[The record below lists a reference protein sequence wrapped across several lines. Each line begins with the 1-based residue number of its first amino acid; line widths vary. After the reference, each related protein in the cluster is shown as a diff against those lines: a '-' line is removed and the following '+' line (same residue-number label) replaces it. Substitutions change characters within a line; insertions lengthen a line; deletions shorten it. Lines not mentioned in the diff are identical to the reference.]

1 MARIPEDEIER
12 LKAEVDLASL
22 VRSSGVALKAH
33 GGGGD
38 LIGLCPFH
46 DDHEP
51 SLVISPKKNLWHC
64 LGACQAGGSVID
76 WVMRAR
82 KVGFRHAVEL
92 LREGRGAGD
101 VFGKSGVTTRR
112 ILDSPIELDAAD
124 GEAMAQVAAY
134 YHQTLKRTPA
144 ALEYLQGRGLVH
156 AEMLN
161 AFELGFAD
169 RTLGLRLPA
178 RQVKAGEELRGRLA
192 KIGLLRQS
200 GHEHFRGCVTFPLR
214 DGDGRIVGMYG
225 RKIGGHLRKGTPL
238 HMYLPGPRKGLFN
251 HAGVAGC
258 GGEIILCESVID
270 ALTFWCA
277 GFRNV
282 TCSYGIEGF
291 TAEHL
296 AALKTHAVQRVLI
309 AYDRDEAGERGAEKL
324 AEKLLAEGLD
334 CYRIQLPRGM
344 DVNEY
349 ALKVTP
355 AAQSLGL
362 VIRKAVWLGKGQ
374 APAITTTAAAK
385 EKNLQPPSSPSAAP
399 ASKPSL
405 PLPQAPAPSSP
416 SKPSPPVAPAPAPSL
431 PSLAASVQPP
441 PSPPPAPVAT
451 VQPPAPVDVEASIN
465 DASGEVVIELGDRRY
480 RVRGLA
486 KNLSFEQMKVN
497 VLAAR
502 GAAFHV
508 DTFDLYAARARSVF
522 VGAAAGELG
531 VEEAAIK
538 KDLGKVLLKLEEL
551 QEAQIAEALKPK
563 EAQPV
568 EVADAAK
575 AEALALLKAPNL
587 LDRILADFEAC
598 GVVGERTNKLTGYLA
613 AVSRKLDAPLA
624 VIVQSSSAAGKS
636 SLMEAVL
643 AFVPPEERVK
653 YSAMTGQSLFYMGE
667 MDLKHRILAVAEE
680 QGAERASYA
689 LKLLQSEGE
698 LTIASTGKDPAT
710 GRLETQEYHV
720 EGPVMI
726 FLTTTAAEIDEE
738 LLNRCIVLTVD
749 EDRGQTRAIHR
760 LQRRRQTLEGLLAG
774 RERQR
779 VLELHRNAQRLLRPL
794 LVANPFAEKLTFLD
808 DKTRTRRDHVKYLT
822 LIRAIAL
829 LHQYQRPVRTVTHR
843 GAAVRYI
850 EVTPR
855 DIEIANALAHEV
867 LGRSLDELPP
877 QTRRLLGMLD
887 AMVTGA
893 CGRLKMDR
901 ADYRF
906 TRREV
911 REQTGWTDIQVRTHL
926 GRLVELEYVLVHR
939 GGRGQQFVYE
949 LLWDGATDGDGK
961 PHLSGLIDAA
971 SLRPSDYD
979 EKFEGVN
986 GQFDGAA
993 SGHRA
998 AGERGVSA
1006 AEDGDNALKNRD
1018 LGEKPGEPRQ
1028 NAHQGGPPETIRTD
1042 TSYPETAAAK
1052 EKTPSPPAPSS
1063 LPSLAAAVQ
1072 GVDHAS

>member
-1 MARIPEDEIER
+1 
-12 LKAEVDLASL
+12 V
-22 VRSSGVALKAH
+22 V
-33 GGGGD
+33 
-38 LIGLCPFH
+38 
-46 DDHEP
+46 
-51 SLVISPKKNLWHC
+51 SPGKNLWHC

-82 KVGFRHAVEL
+82 KVGFR
-92 LREGRGAGD
+92 
-101 VFGKSGVTTRR
+101 
-112 ILDSPIELDAAD
+112 
-124 GEAMAQVAAY
+124 
-134 YHQTLKRTPA
+134 
-144 ALEYLQGRGLVH
+144 
-156 AEMLN
+156 
-161 AFELGFAD
+161 
-169 RTLGLRLPA
+169 RLPA
-178 RQVKAGEELRGRLA
+178 SQVKAGEELRGRLA
-192 KIGLLRQS
+192 KIGIVRAT
-200 GHEHFRGCVTFPLR
+200 GHEHFRGCVTFPLY
-214 DGDGRIVGMYG
+214 DQHGRITGIYG
-225 RKIGGHLRKGTPL
+225 RKIGGNLRKGTPL
-238 HMYLPGPRKGLFN
+238 HMYLPGPHRGLFN
-251 HAGVAGC
+251 YAGVAAC
-258 GGEIILCESVID
+258 GGEIILCEAVID

-282 TCSYGIEGF
+282 TCSYGVEGF

-296 AALKTHAVQRVLI
+296 AAFRGHQVKRVLI
-309 AYDRDEAGERGAEKL
+309 AYDRDEAGERAAEKL

-334 CYRIQLPRGM
+334 CYRIQLPKGM

-349 ALKVTP
+349 AMKVTP

-362 VIRKAVWLGKGQ
+362 VIRKAVWLGKGDRQ
-374 APAITTTAAAK
+374 KAPAITTAKTATAAK
-385 EKNLQPPSSPSAAP
+385 EENQPSLPAPSPTAAPVPVAPAAPPTPSSPP
-399 ASKPSL
+399 
-405 PLPQAPAPSSP
+405 
-416 SKPSPPVAPAPAPSL
+416 PAPAPSL
-431 PSLAASVQPP
+431 RSLAAVE
-441 PSPPPAPVAT
+441 SPPPAPVAT
-451 VQPPAPVDVEASIN
+451 VQPPAPVDVDASVN

-480 RVRGLA
+480 RVRGLG

-497 VLAAR
+497 VLAGR
-502 GAAFHV
+502 GATFHV
-508 DTFDLYAARARSVF
+508 DTFDMYAARARAVF
-522 VGAAAGELG
+522 IAAAAGELG
-531 VEEAAIK
+531 VEEATIK

-551 QEAQIAEALKPK
+551 QEKVVAEALKPK
-563 EAQPV
+563 ENKPI
-568 EVADAAK
+568 EVGEAAR
-575 AEALALLKAPNL
+575 AEALDLLKAPDL
-587 LDRILADFEAC
+587 LDRILADFESC
-598 GVVGERTNKLTGYLA
+598 GVVGEKTNKLTGYLA
-613 AVSRKLDAPLA
+613 AVSRKLDTPLA

-636 SLMEAVL
+636 MLMEAVL

-667 MDLKHRILAVAEE
+667 MDLKHKILAVAEE

-774 RERQR
+774 QDRQR

-794 LVANPFAEKLTFLD
+794 LVANPFAERLTFLD

-829 LHQYQRPVRTVTHR
+829 LHQYQRPVKTVSHR
-843 GAAVRYI
+843 GQAVRYI
-850 EVTPR
+850 EVMPR

-887 AMVTGA
+887 AMVKAA
-893 CGRLKMDR
+893 CSKLKMDR

-911 REQTGWTDIQVRTHL
+911 RDYCGWTDIQARVHL
-926 GRLVELEYVLVHR
+926 GRLVDLEYVLVHR

-949 LLWDGATDGDGK
+949 LLWDGPVAGASGG

-971 SLRPSDYD
+971 ALKTSTYD
-979 EKFEGVN
+979 EKFEGA
-986 GQFDGAA
+986 DGRFEGSV

-1006 AEDGDNALKNRD
+1006 AETGDNALETRD
-1018 LGEKPGEPRQ
+1018 LGEKPGEPRE
-1028 NAHQGGPPETIRTD
+1028 NAHQGAPPEAIRTS
-1042 TSYPETAAAK
+1042 TSYPQA
-1052 EKTPSPPAPSS
+1052 SPPS
-1063 LPSLAAAVQ
+1063 LPSLAAV
-1072 GVDHAS
+1072 VDPEVAHAS